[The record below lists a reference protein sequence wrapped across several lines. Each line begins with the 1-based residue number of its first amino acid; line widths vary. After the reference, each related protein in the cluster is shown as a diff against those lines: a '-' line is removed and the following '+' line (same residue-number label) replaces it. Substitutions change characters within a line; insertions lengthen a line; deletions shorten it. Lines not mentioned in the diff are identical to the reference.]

1 MSEAR
6 KRDTDENSAVQAV
19 LLGGVNHAGGLLGS
33 VNPGGGDTAAVRS
46 EEGRKFLGAEG
57 RH

>member
-1 MSEAR
+1 MLYAG
-6 KRDTDENSAVQAV
+6 KRGTNKNSAIQAV
-19 LLGGVNHAGGLLGS
+19 VLGGVNHAGGLLGS